1 MSEGSQDGRRLGA
14 WLLLSGLVT
23 LVVAGLFVG
32 IQQQIRSAANY
43 PQKDVARAAVA
54 QLNLGASPQSVVPAA
69 SVDLRTSTDSYV
81 IVLGPAGELRA
92 TSAAL
97 DGSPPVPP
105 SGVFD
110 YVRSHG
116 EDVISWQPT
125 QGVRSAIVVDAY
137 HDGFVV
143 AGRSLRGAEDM
154 ESRLQVLAMAAWCVC
169 IAVVT
174 GLVVAWRPGSRQPH

>member
-1 MSEGSQDGRRLGA
+1 MIERRPDGRRLGA
-14 WLLLSGLVT
+14 WLLVSGVAT

-54 QLNLGASPQSVVPAA
+54 QLNLGASPQSAVPAG
-69 SVDLRTSTDSYV
+69 SVDMRTSTDTYV
-81 IVLGPAGELRA
+81 IVLGSAGELRA

-97 DGSPPVPP
+97 DGSQPVPP

-116 EDVISWQPT
+116 EDVISWQPS

-137 HDGFVV
+137 RDGFVV

-154 ESRLQVLAMAAWCVC
+154 ESRLQVQAIATWCFS
-169 IAVVT
+169 IAVAT